1 MDGPKQPKFLAVTSV
16 PPLGLQIEAVAA
28 SVTEEEGSRMSGGVE
43 NFSQPIFHNQNQ
55 AEATLGMISLQRSL
69 PIDAWV
75 ITQVAVSALLAF
87 LVYHILKYSRIK
99 GPTVWPVLGTTPQ
112 FLWNLPRMHDWTT
125 DMLKKYDGTYTSIA
139 PKCTCLTAV
148 ATCRFLPPT
157 HHS

>member
-1 MDGPKQPKFLAVTSV
+1 
-16 PPLGLQIEAVAA
+16 
-28 SVTEEEGSRMSGGVE
+28 MSGGVE

-55 AEATLGMISLQRSL
+55 AEATLGISLHSSL
-69 PIDAWV
+69 PIDAWM
-75 ITQVAVSALLAF
+75 ITQLAVSALLAF

-148 ATCRFLPPT
+148 ATCRFLPLITPKLAFHLNT
-157 HHS
+157 DSTLLYSSPLFIQIRACSVGLF

>member
-1 MDGPKQPKFLAVTSV
+1 
-16 PPLGLQIEAVAA
+16 
-28 SVTEEEGSRMSGGVE
+28 MSGGVE
-43 NFSQPIFHNQNQ
+43 NFSQPIFHNRNQ
-55 AEATLGMISLQRSL
+55 AEATLGISPHSSL

-75 ITQVAVSALLAF
+75 ITQLAVSALLAF

-148 ATCRFLPPT
+148 ATCRFLLLIPPRLSIPIST
-157 HHS
+157 LLYSSPLFIHIHASSVGLF